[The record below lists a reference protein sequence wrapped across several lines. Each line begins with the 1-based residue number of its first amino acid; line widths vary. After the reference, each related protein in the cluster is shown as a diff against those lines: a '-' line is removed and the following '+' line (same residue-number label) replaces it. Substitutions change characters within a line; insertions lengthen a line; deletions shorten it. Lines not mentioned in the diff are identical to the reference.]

1 MSNCFIIL
9 SVCLLLL
16 QKKSNSQIIN
26 KSKHLDLNV
35 SAPISP
41 LKTQDS
47 TQSKILSTSLSLKQD
62 SLPNKNFR
70 LVNAVGLQSVNEFK
84 SGITKSLST
93 YKTTVSEIKSAFKN
107 PVQLKSGRTDYQGIA
122 DSSYINSNNS
132 FSYLSNISFNSDW
145 LIAGISTIV
154 NVQSQSWSDVDRNR
168 DLISVK
174 FDKDNYLKNIQKKL
188 NGKFDPASLLQL
200 PVDAARRM
208 ADEAKNS
215 LTNELKNLNDRYA
228 GLLNTE
234 LTSFATLENLSTL
247 DVKSLR
253 QQFLTPDIIKAVSD
267 KENLLGMLQQKMNT
281 GGKVNPDEIAALQRE
296 VVKLK
301 AVQEFIG
308 KVAEHKQRW
317 ESSGLLKKLKESD
330 LLQKEKIRQL
340 VNDPATIRKMAKQL
354 LSLKGAEKLFLNIN
368 RLDIGQNALSLSPMS
383 FRSFLSNGVVTE
395 FLNKGKSFLVMA
407 GKQRDFNS
415 ILDYT
420 FSSNLFSNSG
430 FAKAARVELRKTKTY
445 SSHVA
450 LSSFNQS
457 LSNALTPFNAATFRQ
472 ILVTTISNEFAIG
485 QKGFF
490 TFDLSRSASQYQ
502 RSSGPT
508 DSTLDNKNPLSGIL
522 SGDNLLANTAI
533 SVKYADEFA
542 ASGLSY
548 QVNFSK
554 VANGYANPGNT
565 FLSNGSAE
573 LGFNLRKTFLKNKIQ
588 LSVRANGREYS
599 FGENDNRKWR
609 SIYTTLDA
617 RWKMKKGQYV
627 SLRYQ
632 PTRMTRV
639 EESFKQV
646 VTSVERLSFDA
657 NVQKKL
663 KKTIYRNLVTVAY
676 LRSSY
681 IFSQSSIRN
690 TSWTVNS
697 FQNLSIG
704 KNMLFINTAYNK
716 AVNQTGFVYLNSS
729 FVTETGFSYPL
740 FGKIFMSSGLTY
752 NSTEGWFKQL
762 GVRQSISGQLGDK
775 FSVSVFLDA
784 RKNLSLYQPLW
795 SQPVRADVALR
806 YIFGNNQ

>member
-9 SVCLLLL
+9 SVCLFLL

-26 KSKHLDLNV
+26 KGKPLFASVNN
-35 SAPISP
+35 SISP
-41 LKTQDS
+41 LKTTDSVSRKTSSASLLLLQDS
-47 TQSKILSTSLSLKQD
+47 V
-62 SLPNKNFR
+62 PNKNFR
-70 LVNAVGLQSVNEFK
+70 LVNAVGLQYVNELK
-84 SGITKSLST
+84 SGITKSLSP
-93 YKTTVSEIKSAFKN
+93 YKTTVSELTSALKN

-122 DSSYINSNNS
+122 DSSYLNNTS
-132 FSYLSNISFNSDW
+132 FAYLSNISFSSDW

-154 NVQSQSWSDVDRNR
+154 NVQTQSWSDVDRNR

-188 NGKFDPASLLQL
+188 TGKFDPASLLQL

-215 LTNELKNLNDRYA
+215 LTSDLKSLNDRYS

-234 LTSFATLENLSTL
+234 LSSIAGIGNLSTL
-247 DVKSLR
+247 DLKNLR
-253 QQFLTPDIIKAVSD
+253 QQFLTPDIIKEISE
-267 KENLLGMLQQKMNT
+267 KENLLGMLQQKINT
-281 GGKVNPDEIAALQRE
+281 GEKVNPEEVAALQRE
-296 VVKLK
+296 VVKIK

-317 ESSGLLKKLKESD
+317 ESSGLLKKIKESD
-330 LLQKEKIRQL
+330 LLHKDRIRQL
-340 VNDPATIRKMAKQL
+340 INDPTTIRKMARQL

-368 RLDIGQNALSLSPMS
+368 KLDIGQNALSLSPMS

-407 GKQRDFNS
+407 GKQKDFNS

-420 FSSNLFSNSG
+420 FSGNLFSNSG
-430 FAKAARVELRKTKTY
+430 FAKAARVELRKSKTY

-485 QKGFF
+485 QKGFV

-502 RSSGPT
+502 RSANPT
-508 DSTLDNKNPLSGIL
+508 DSTLDNKSPLSGLL
-522 SGDNLLANTAI
+522 SGDDLLANTAI
-533 SVKYADEFA
+533 AIKYADEFS

-554 VANGYANPGNT
+554 IANGYANPGNT
-565 FLSNGSAE
+565 FMSNGSTE
-573 LGFNLRKTFLKNKIQ
+573 LGFNLRKTFFKNRIQ
-588 LSVRANGREYS
+588 LSIRANGREYS

-609 SIYTTLDA
+609 SIYTTVDA

-632 PTRMTRV
+632 PTRMTRI

-646 VTSVERLSFDA
+646 VTSVERVSFDA
-657 NVQKKL
+657 NLQKKIR
-663 KKTIYRNLVTVAY
+663 KTVYRNLVTVAY

-681 IFSQSSIRN
+681 IFSQSNITN
-690 TSWTVNS
+690 TSWAVNS
-697 FQNLSIG
+697 FQNLNIG
-704 KNMLFINTAYNK
+704 KNMLFVNTTYNK
-716 AVNQTGFVYLNSS
+716 AVNQTGFVYLNTS
-729 FVTETGFSYPL
+729 FLTEAGFSYPL

-762 GVRQSISGQLGDK
+762 GVRQTVSGQLGDK
-775 FSVSVFLDA
+775 FSVSVFVDA
-784 RKNLSLYQPLW
+784 RKNLSVYQPLW
-795 SQPVRADVALR
+795 NQPVRADIALR